1 MALSDGKKLDLVFK
15 SRVGREETTTNKAWY
30 EEFPAGSVY
39 LHASEVY
46 ADPIP
51 ETPPASSTSTI
62 QVYDTLTLTEDN
74 SVANHKSWKAYS
86 TPGDT
91 SSERLTHFIHPRFG
105 QGYTVRVYD
114 NNNNEIPT
122 TDDSKW
128 FFDYETGVLTFEED
142 PTAHGWALPIK
153 IKAYRYIGNFL
164 DGSAS
169 QSGGKYDVV
178 MTQAYIPDY
187 VSNTNSVI
195 QGFLA
200 NHVFPTGIIDRATTF
215 YSTHYRR
222 FKWQL
227 VGSVNGVYDE
237 QHFDNYADLVNYI
250 LNIRSVTTENLTLL
264 LKHTVDLTYPTID
277 YVFGYNMFYAVLKSR
292 NNYYKRVWNLEMGNA
307 NWEKTADFVNGLYNF
322 YFGVDTSSQNIN
334 DLARTV
340 WFSTNYRRIYRPL
353 IIGSKFNPGTTH
365 TSPIAG
371 QNNRAFW
378 NDNTSSVEYA
388 QINKSMVVVDR
399 FVSWRVNR
407 NTFYFSHR
415 PMKEWLD
422 LTHSVESMV
431 VVYVLH
437 EPNLDYYAFLIKPLG
452 QDKFI
457 IYNDPRIS
465 SMNLDLYAVY
475 EDSTMQ
481 LRRWYRNLSQTLNF
495 SETDKDSAQAK
506 YVLDKRDL
514 VDFSAYPE
522 IVTRTRDTKHPFFK
536 VRFMWAD
543 GEGNTS
549 AISRVFIA
557 GRVYPAVAPELLVR
571 TG

>member
-1 MALSDGKKLDLVFK
+1 MALSDSKKLDLVFK
-15 SRVGREETTTNKAWY
+15 SRVGREETTTAKIWY
-30 EEFPAGSVY
+30 EEFPANAIY

-51 ETPPASSTSTI
+51 ETPPASSTSVI

-74 SVANHKSWKAYS
+74 SVSNHKSWKAYS

-164 DGSAS
+164 DAGAS
-169 QSGGKYDVV
+169 QSGGKYDVIIN
-178 MTQAYIPDY
+178 QSYIPDY
-187 VSNTNSVI
+187 VGNNTGVI
-195 QGFLA
+195 QGIIV
-200 NHVFPTGIIDRATTF
+200 NHIYPTGIVDKATF
-215 YSTHYRR
+215 YSTHYKR

-227 VGSVNGVYDE
+227 IGSVNGAYDE
-237 QHFDNYADLVNYI
+237 QHFDTYGDLVNYI
-250 LNIRSVTTENLTLL
+250 INTRSVTTESLTLI

-277 YVFGYNMFYAVLKSR
+277 YVFGYNVFYAVLKSR
-292 NNYYKRVWNLEMGNA
+292 NKYYKKKWNLEMNEN

-322 YFGVDTSSQNIN
+322 YFGIDTSSQNIN

-340 WFSTNYRRIYRPL
+340 WFPINYKKLYRP
-353 IIGSKFNPGTTH
+353 IPIGMKISAGTLH
-365 TSPIAG
+365 TTPVSG

-378 NDNTSSVEYA
+378 DDNGVQVVYDAITTP
-388 QINKSMVVVDR
+388 MVVVDR
-399 FVSWRVNR
+399 FIAWRADR
-407 NTFYFSHR
+407 NTIYFANR
-415 PMKEWLD
+415 PMKTFLD
-422 LTHSVESMV
+422 PTRSIESVV
-431 VVYVLH
+431 IVYVLH
-437 EPNLDYYAFLIKPLG
+437 EPTKGYYAFLIKPMG
-452 QDKFI
+452 QDKFV

-465 SMNLDLYAVY
+465 NMGLDLYAVY
-475 EDSTMQ
+475 EDNTTQ
-481 LRRWYRNLSQTLNF
+481 LRRWYRNLSQTLSF

-506 YVLDKRDL
+506 YIIDRRDL
-514 VDFSAYPE
+514 VESSTYPE
-522 IVTRTRDTKHPFFK
+522 IMTKTRDTKHPYFK

-543 GEGNTS
+543 ADGNTS
-549 AISRVFIA
+549 PISRVFIA
-557 GRVYPAVAPELLVR
+557 GRVYPPILPEFLVR